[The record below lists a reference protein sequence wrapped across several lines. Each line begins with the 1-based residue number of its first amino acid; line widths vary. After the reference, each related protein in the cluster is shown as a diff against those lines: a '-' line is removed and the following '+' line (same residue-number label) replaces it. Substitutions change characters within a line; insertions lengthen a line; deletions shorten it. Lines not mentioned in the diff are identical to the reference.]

1 MDEQK
6 NYLANDVRSIVVETD
21 EKNPVT
27 IATIDNVLSPA
38 DGYRIRI
45 KFEDEGECSVSLG
58 GHGSLPKLSLER
70 ILPSRPCTTSS
81 EC

>member
-21 EKNPVT
+21 EKNHVT

-45 KFEDEGECSVSLG
+45 KFEDEC
-58 GHGSLPKLSLER
+58 
-70 ILPSRPCTTSS
+70 
-81 EC
+81 